1 LPAEEQEALT
11 GMPLTSL
18 PPRVLAAG
26 VVVVRDDGSRYR
38 LLCLRAFDTWDFP
51 VGEVHGDQS
60 PLHAAVEH
68 TRESTGLSDLAF
80 HWGEEYR
87 ETVPYEDGRVSR
99 YYLAETA
106 TEAIELQYPAGRDSA
121 EDYGYRWVTVDEAED
136 VLPPRLALVLDWV
149 VRSLASPVPNK

>member
-1 LPAEEQEALT
+1 
-11 GMPLTSL
+11 
-18 PPRVLAAG
+18 
-26 VVVVRDDGSRYR
+26 
-38 LLCLRAFDTWDFP
+38 
-51 VGEVHGDQS
+51 
-60 PLHAAVEH
+60 VEH
-68 TRESTGLSDLAF
+68 TRESTGLGDLAF

-87 ETVPYEDGRVSR
+87 ETVPFEDGRVSR

-106 TEAIELQYPAGRDSA
+106 TEEIELQYPAGRDSA